1 MVSPGPDGRHSNEET
16 WPTDVGDATLF
27 DTLRAFSY
35 PAGEA
40 KHCYCNGK
48 QALRSVNKE
57 KGGVL
62 VGLSGVVDL
71 ELPEAA
77 YTTGKS
83 PSHARVEN
91 LHDCY
96 RGVGRGDV
104 LALLSA
110 GGMLRERV
118 NGSKVQRMIPTQ
130 EAVDAG
136 LVFRCS
142 GTALWGVDAVAAWA
156 RRSAGISLV
165 RGWANQR
172 VKQPGAGSDGFVSAT
187 DLGKLFNVGGSTI
200 GKWLDALGVREN
212 GLPTKKAVKTGLAR
226 VAEMNSV
233 GDSGKKVARRFGLWA
248 LVPVQEML
256 MQAGHPL
263 DFDWKAAQKGK
274 GRNGDVET
282 VSVKNVLD
290 AHVAAVRTAV
300 SAGDGAALAQAVDAV
315 PERFRRPVE
324 ARLSVPGFITE
335 GRWRAACASMRG
347 R

>member
-1 MVSPGPDGRHSNEET
+1 MV
-16 WPTDVGDATLF
+16 F
-27 DTLRAFSY
+27 
-35 PAGEA
+35 AG
-40 KHCYCNGK
+40 
-48 QALRSVNKE
+48 AL
-57 KGGVL
+57 G
-62 VGLSGVVDL
+62 
-71 ELPEAA
+71 
-77 YTTGKS
+77 
-83 PSHARVEN
+83 
-91 LHDCY
+91 C
-96 RGVGRGDV
+96 V
-104 LALLSA
+104 LA
-110 GGMLRERV
+110 GRV
-118 NGSKVQRMIPTQ
+118 
-130 EAVDAG
+130 
-136 LVFRCS
+136 
-142 GTALWGVDAVAAWA
+142 TALWSVDAVAAWA
-156 RRSAGISLV
+156 RKNAGINLV

-274 GRNGDVET
+274 GRNSDVET
-282 VSVKNVLD
+282 VSVKAELD
-290 AHVAAVRTAV
+290 AHVAAVRAAV
-300 SAGDGAALAQAVDAV
+300 KAGDGAGLAQAVDAV

-324 ARLSVPGFITE
+324 ARLGVPGFITE

>member
-1 MVSPGPDGRHSNEET
+1 M
-16 WPTDVGDATLF
+16 
-27 DTLRAFSY
+27 
-35 PAGEA
+35 
-40 KHCYCNGK
+40 
-48 QALRSVNKE
+48 
-57 KGGVL
+57 
-62 VGLSGVVDL
+62 GLMNVVDL

-118 NGSKVQRMIPTQ
+118 NGGRVQRMIPTQ
-130 EAVDAG
+130 DAVDAG

-142 GTALWGVDAVAAWA
+142 GVALWGVDAVAAWA
-156 RRSAGISLV
+156 RKNAGINLV
-165 RGWANQR
+165 RGYANQR

-256 MQAGHPL
+256 MRAGHPL
-263 DFDWKAAQKGK
+263 DFDWRAAQKGK

-282 VSVKNVLD
+282 VSVKAELD
-290 AHVAAVRTAV
+290 AHVAAVRAAV
-300 SAGDGAALAQAVDAV
+300 KAGDGAELAQAVDAV

-324 ARLSVPGFITE
+324 ARLGAPGFITE